1 MKNMIINKILASN
14 KVSFGKKD
22 FKYFIGCKNAK
33 KDRPSLRFIPKMSG
47 YRKHLDETKY
57 IYFLIKD
64 DELLEKCN
72 KFGKKLKQYQKR
84 I

>member
-1 MKNMIINKILASN
+1 MKNMIINN
-14 KVSFGKKD
+14 
-22 FKYFIGCKNAK
+22 
-33 KDRPSLRFIPKMSG
+33 RPSLRFIPKMSG

-72 KFGKKLKQYQKR
+72 KFGKKLK
-84 I
+84 